1 MGAVFAMMPILPSA
15 LFNRNREKCPSK
27 CGLCKKRCPAHLE
40 IDGDTP
46 LSGECICCHA
56 CQVTCPR
63 KNIQIGPKIKNKTNE
78 KKSSNEENL
87 KKEFEKKEQVDD
99 TTDKVQAKIDD
110 KMSSVIADVSIKDPV
125 KENRENTDIE
135 YIQEVNEQRRI
146 EAERLAEEAR
156 IRAEQEAAEQARI
169 AEEQARIEAERQAA
183 IRARGQAI
191 VDAAMSKRGS
201 PYIWGASGPNS
212 FDCSGFVY
220 LACKQAGVY
229 FTRTT
234 AAELSKMGQEVS
246 LDELQPG
253 DIITLN
259 TMGYVSHVVIY
270 IGNGQIVHAPQT
282 GDVVKTGSLSRYS
295 RNKIVSCR
303 RLYN

>member
-1 MGAVFAMMPILPSA
+1 MNIQKSLKTKFEINKTL
-15 LFNRNREKCPSK
+15 
-27 CGLCKKRCPAHLE
+27 LE
-40 IDGDTP
+40 ISELEKEKDD
-46 LSGECICCHA
+46 LEEVIQKGESIYK
-56 CQVTCPR
+56 VYVVKS
-63 KNIQIGPKIKNKTNE
+63 KNSENILNKTNE

-212 FDCSGFVY
+212 FDCSGLVY
-220 LACKQAGVY
+220 WACKQAGVY

-234 AAELSKMGQEVS
+234 AAELSKMGQKVS